1 MRPVV
6 LENVPGGKISHC
18 HVHQIDQRTGEPAGE
33 GALRIGCDA
42 FEPENI
48 VLDFQ
53 RRCAVHRDHFE
64 YGIPCWLRQIVAR
77 YNVIGQIGEF
87 RWPARHQFPTRR
99 VNRRLAGKVG
109 PGQIT

>member
-18 HVHQIDQRTGEPAGE
+18 HVHQIDQRTGKPAGE
-33 GALRIGCDA
+33 GAVRIGCDS

-87 RWPARHQFPTRR
+87 RWPARY
-99 VNRRLAGKVG
+99 
-109 PGQIT
+109 